1 MNPARQEQKNRTVM
15 ISAGEASGDLHA
27 GKLVKAL
34 KRREPNIRVLGM
46 GAKHLGESGAEVL
59 VDCRDIAVVGLVEV
73 LTHWKQIQS
82 ALRVLQ
88 DALESEKP
96 DLLILVDYVEFNLKL
111 AAAAKRRGIKV
122 LFYVSPQVW
131 AWRQGR
137 VPKIGQVIDMM
148 AVIFPFETRI
158 YEENGVPVRFVG
170 HPLVNE
176 VYPTLTAE
184 DFCQANRLD
193 PEAPTI
199 SLLPGSRRSE
209 VSRILPIML
218 EAAELVAQTLPRAQF
233 VIAVA
238 DTLEEKWIQAFCREH
253 KKLDIRLIRGQTY
266 NALNAS
272 SAAMVASGTATLE
285 TALIGTP
292 MSIVYRVNNLTY
304 QVLKR
309 MIRVEHIGLANIV
322 AGREV
327 APEFVQQRANPWL
340 IALEVVKQA
349 SNADYAARIREGLA
363 EVAGALGDGGGSE
376 QLASL
381 ATEMLDGQLP

>member
-1 MNPARQEQKNRTVM
+1 MTTRQDSHPATRTIM

-27 GKLVKAL
+27 SKLVSAL
-34 KRREPNIRVLGM
+34 KQRESGIRIVAM
-46 GAKHLGESGAEVL
+46 GAQNLANSGAEIL

-73 LTHWKQIQS
+73 LTHWRQIQS
-82 ALRVLQ
+82 ALKTLER
-88 DALESEKP
+88 ALDNEAP

-137 VPKIGQVIDMM
+137 VPKIGKVIDMM
-148 AVIFPFETRI
+148 AVIFPFETAI
-158 YEENGVPVRFVG
+158 YEQHGVPVRFVG
-170 HPLVNE
+170 HPLAHE
-176 VYPTLTAE
+176 VAPTLSA
-184 DFCQANRLD
+184 DAFCQKYRLD
-193 PEAPTI
+193 PKSTTI
-199 SLLPGSRRSE
+199 TLLPGSRRSE

-218 EAAELVAQTLPRAQF
+218 EAAERVAETLPRVQF

-238 DTLEEKWIQAFCREH
+238 DTLEDHWIEAFCRDH
-253 KKLDIRLIRGQTY
+253 KTLDIKRVQGDTY

-292 MSIVYRVNNLTY
+292 MSIIYRVNDLTY
-304 QVLKR
+304 QILKR
-309 MIRVEHIGLANIV
+309 MIRVEYIGLANIV

-327 APEFVQQRANPWL
+327 APEFVQHRANPWL

-349 SNADYAARIREGLA
+349 SHPEYAAQLREGLS
-363 EVAGALGDGGGSE
+363 EVAEALGDGGGT
-376 QLASL
+376 QKLANL
-381 ATEMLDGQLP
+381 AFELIEK